1 MHIFYKHVQGGSTM
15 AGYYIGEIT
24 SILFMAVALGMDAF
38 SVSLGL
44 GMQKL
49 RLKRIAI
56 IGLAIGLF
64 HIMMPFIGI
73 FLGKIISSGIGE
85 FASLAAAV
93 LLLGI
98 GIQMI
103 VNAFVQESRQI
114 IEPVGMG
121 LLLLSFTVSLD
132 SFSVGLGLG
141 LSGAKTALVIMIFG
155 AVSMGLTWLGLL
167 FGRKVHGFLGAY
179 SEILGGSILC
189 GFGMY
194 MFLV

>member
-1 MHIFYKHVQGGSTM
+1 M